1 MRFVVASLSF
11 FIWVFMD
18 ALSSHDSSDGSA
30 MPRPHAAVM
39 PAEGAKT
46 SVPPAPVLSAKEIGP
61 VCLVTG
67 GAGYLGSKIVQR
79 LVAAGCEVRS
89 LDVAAQAA
97 RPGVLAIK
105 ADLQDAAALQKAC
118 VGVDTVFHTAAL
130 ISILSTYRKAVKERV
145 FGVNVQGTRHLLAA
159 AAQAGVQ
166 AFVHTSSFNVA
177 LHPNPSGDKQ
187 DERSP
192 YATGKKDL
200 YTMSKIAAE
209 KAVLA
214 ANSAAGMRTCAL
226 RPGGI
231 WGGDVDVIMIKS
243 FLTQLAAGKFT
254 VLVGAAQG
262 KIDNTHVENLVD
274 AQLLAARALRDKSH
288 AASGQ
293 AYNITDDETINGMEW
308 FRPLA
313 EGLGYAFPSKY
324 LANGLMIP
332 VAALMEFLHYLGAPE
347 PLLTTRGLRNLSDQS
362 CLSIAKAQR
371 DLGYRVRYQRSN
383 GMPQLLVAARPF
395 VNALQS
401 A

>member
-1 MRFVVASLSF
+1 M
-11 FIWVFMD
+11 
-18 ALSSHDSSDGSA
+18 
-30 MPRPHAAVM
+30 
-39 PAEGAKT
+39 
-46 SVPPAPVLSAKEIGP
+46 
-61 VCLVTG
+61 
-67 GAGYLGSKIVQR
+67 
-79 LVAAGCEVRS
+79 
-89 LDVAAQAA
+89 
-97 RPGVLAIK
+97 
-105 ADLQDAAALQKAC
+105 
-118 VGVDTVFHTAAL
+118 
-130 ISILSTYRKAVKERV
+130 
-145 FGVNVQGTRHLLAA
+145 
-159 AAQAGVQ
+159 
-166 AFVHTSSFNVA
+166 
-177 LHPNPSGDKQ
+177 
-187 DERSP
+187 
-192 YATGKKDL
+192 
-200 YTMSKIAAE
+200 
-209 KAVLA
+209 
-214 ANSAAGMRTCAL
+214 
-226 RPGGI
+226 
-231 WGGDVDVIMIKS
+231 
-243 FLTQLAAGKFT
+243 
-254 VLVGAAQG
+254 LVGAAQG